1 MVVECVQI
9 LNLSAVILANLCV
22 SYIMSSQ
29 TEDAEELMRK
39 IEKEEVG
46 CVLMEV
52 GCVLTEVGCVL
63 TEVGC
68 VLMEVGCVL
77 MEDRLKLV
85 VCVCVCTYAGE
96 AVLRGPRS
104 QAVPPLYCEPCH
116 WDTVLC
122 QGQL

>member
-1 MVVECVQI
+1 MQI

-29 TEDAEELMRK
+29 TEDAEEMMRK

-46 CVLMEV
+46 CVL
-52 GCVLTEVGCVL
+52 TEVGCVL
-63 TEVGC
+63 MEVGC

-85 VCVCVCTYAGE
+85 VCVCVCVCVCRRSCPTRTQIASCTTS
-96 AVLRGPRS
+96 VL
-104 QAVPPLYCEPCH
+104 
-116 WDTVLC
+116 
-122 QGQL
+122 